1 MFCAWCGT
9 QVPAVSYTLCSR
21 CGKPTN
27 GARAIPAAGGGG
39 NMVAIIIGVVVGGL
53 FIVAMIGILAAIAI
67 PNLLTAMQRSK
78 QKRTMADLRSIA
90 TALESYATDHN
101 AYPKVSSFG
110 ELRPLLV
117 PKYIKSLPEID
128 GWATKLRYEC
138 AAETNG
144 TCSGYVVGSA
154 GKDQHFEHDS
164 LREYLGETART
175 TTNFDCDIVYANG
188 AFAQYPEG
196 DLGRGQ

>member
-9 QVPAVSYTLCSR
+9 QVPVVSYTLCSR

-27 GARAIPAAGGGG
+27 GARAIPAAAGGGG
-39 NMVAIIIGVVVGGL
+39 NVVAIIIGVVVGG
-53 FIVAMIGILAAIAI
+53 FVIIGIIGILAAIAI

-78 QKRTMADLRSIA
+78 QKRTMADIRSFA
-90 TALESYATDHN
+90 TAVEGYASDHN

-117 PKYIKSLPEID
+117 PKYIKVLPEKD
-128 GWATKLRYEC
+128 GWNTQLHYEC

-144 TCSGYVVGSA
+144 TCSGYAIGSA
-154 GKDQHFEHDS
+154 AKDQLFEHDS
-164 LREYLGETART
+164 LREYLSDRPAAT
-175 TTNFDCDIVYANG
+175 TTNFDCD
-188 AFAQYPEG
+188 
-196 DLGRGQ
+196 